1 MGPWNLLI
9 HLANFV
15 LPALALGMVLALLA
29 PIYARKWPSARTL
42 LAQAAINSVAGVLVL
57 VAGLV
62 LFGNDGKMATYGALV
77 LATGTAQ
84 WWGLRR

>member
-1 MGPWNLLI
+1 MGLWSLLI

-15 LPALALGMVLALLA
+15 LPALVLGLVLAVLA
-29 PIYARKWPSARTL
+29 PIFAGNRAAARIL
-42 LAQAAINSVAGVLVL
+42 LTQAAINFVVGVLAL

>member
-1 MGPWNLLI
+1 MGLWSLLI
-9 HLANFV
+9 HLANFI
-15 LPALALGMVLALLA
+15 LPALALGLFLALLA
-29 PIYARKWPSARTL
+29 PIFTGNRHSARTL
-42 LAQAAINSVAGVLVL
+42 FAQAAINSIAGVLVL

-77 LATGTAQ
+77 LATATAQ

>member
-15 LPALALGMVLALLA
+15 LPALALGLVLAVLA
-29 PIYARKWPSARTL
+29 PVFTRNRLVARTL
-42 LAQAAINSVAGVLVL
+42 IAQAAINSVAGVLVL

-77 LATGTAQ
+77 LASGTAQ
-84 WWGLRR
+84 WWGMRR

>member
-1 MGPWNLLI
+1 MGLWSLLI

-15 LPALALGMVLALLA
+15 LPALVLGLVLAVLA
-29 PIYARKWPSARTL
+29 PVFSGNLAVARIL
-42 LAQAAINSVAGVLVL
+42 LTQAAINFVVGVLAL

>member
-1 MGPWNLLI
+1 MGLWNLLI
-9 HLANFV
+9 HLANFI
-15 LPALALGMVLALLA
+15 LPALALGVGLAVLVPVFAGN
-29 PIYARKWPSARTL
+29 RVVARTL
-42 LAQAAINSVAGVLVL
+42 LAQAAINSVAGVFVL

>member
-1 MGPWNLLI
+1 MGLWSLLI

-15 LPALALGMVLALLA
+15 LPALVLGVVLAVLA
-29 PIYARKWPSARTL
+29 PVFSGNRATAHIL
-42 LAQAAINSVAGVLVL
+42 LTQAAINFVVGVLAL

>member
-1 MGPWNLLI
+1 MGLWNLLI

-15 LPALALGMVLALLA
+15 LPALVLGVALAVSA
-29 PIYARKWPSARTL
+29 PFFAGNRAVARVV
-42 LAQAAINSVAGVLVL
+42 LAQAAINSVVGILVL

-62 LFGNDGKMATYGALV
+62 LFGNDGKMATYGALA
-77 LATGTAQ
+77 LAMGSVQ

>member
-1 MGPWNLLI
+1 MGLWSLLI

-15 LPALALGMVLALLA
+15 LPAVAVGGVLAVLS
-29 PIYARKWPSARTL
+29 PIYAKNRPLARML
-42 LAQAAINSVAGVLVL
+42 LAQAAINSIAGILVL
-57 VAGLV
+57 LAGMV
-62 LFGNDGKMATYGALV
+62 VFGNDGKMATYGALV

>member
-1 MGPWNLLI
+1 MGLWSLLI

-15 LPALALGMVLALLA
+15 LPALAVGAVLAVLT
-29 PIYARKWPSARTL
+29 PVFARKRASARTVI
-42 LAQAAINSVAGVLVL
+42 AQTAINSIAGVAML
-57 VAGLV
+57 VAGLLV
-62 LFGNDGKMATYGALV
+62 FGNDGKMATYGALV

>member
-1 MGPWNLLI
+1 MGLWSLLI

-15 LPALALGMVLALLA
+15 LPAVAVGTALALLA
-29 PIYARKWPSARTL
+29 PVFTRKMPSARMFIV
-42 LAQAAINSVAGVLVL
+42 QAAINSIAGVAMLA
-57 VAGLV
+57 AGLV
-62 LFGNDGKMATYGALV
+62 VFGNDGKMATYGALV

>member
-15 LPALALGMVLALLA
+15 LPALALGLVLAFLA
-29 PIYARKWPSARTL
+29 PVLTGNRASALTL

>member
-1 MGPWNLLI
+1 MGPWSLII

-15 LPALALGMVLALLA
+15 LPALAVGAVLAVLA
-29 PIYARKWPSARTL
+29 PIFAGNRLSSRML
-42 LAQAAINSVAGVLVL
+42 LAQAAINSLAGVLAL